1 MGHAFRSSPIPSGA
15 VGTRLRPAARRPRE
29 LTGRMVLV
37 WLLAFFAVVAGANAV
52 MIKLAVS
59 SFGGVDID
67 NAYRAGLA
75 FTREIAA
82 VEAQDARRWQ
92 VTAGV
97 APEAGATRIEV
108 TARDAAAR
116 PLAGLA
122 ATARLTHPTDRRLDR
137 VVPLREEAP
146 GQYRGTTAPAAGQ
159 WTLDI
164 ELLRE
169 GTALFRSR
177 NRVFLR

>member
-1 MGHAFRSSPIPSGA
+1 
-15 VGTRLRPAARRPRE
+15 
-29 LTGRMVLV
+29 MVLV
-37 WLLAFFAVVAGANAV
+37 LLLAFFAVVAGANAV